1 MFTTS
6 IDLFAF
12 VIRVETLLL
21 YRNLCMSMLFITL
34 GRNVSVGLLDVPLAC
49 SVSSQLEVEILLV
62 IQGEATTQPSL

>member
-12 VIRVETLLL
+12 VICVETLLL
-21 YRNLCMSMLFITL
+21 YRNLCMSMLFITS

-49 SVSSQLEVEILLV
+49 PVSSQLEVEILLV
-62 IQGEATTQPSL
+62 IQGEATTPPSL